1 MTVKDLVS
9 IIIPAYNAE
18 AFIKDAIE
26 SVLAQDYRPIEVIVV
41 DDGSSDETA
50 CIAERFGP
58 PVICHRQKNG
68 GPPVAR
74 NRGLLIAR
82 GDYIGFLDADDLYEP
97 GRMKLQ
103 FDKLQ
108 QNPGL
113 AIVMGRL
120 MREQLDSEPGGPIA
134 FKPLVSDDYI
144 CLQLGL
150 CLFRRTVF
158 ERVGVMD
165 ESLRH
170 SDDWDWFMRARE
182 LQVPMLLHE
191 DIVLR
196 ARLHW
201 NNMTR
206 DRKAGM
212 HFLPIMLKRSIDRRR
227 TIAKG
232 QPQSLTKLAVHRETA
247 KPKDG
252 GGK

>member
-18 AFIKDAIE
+18 AFINDAIE
-26 SVLAQDYRPIEVIVV
+26 SVLAQDHRPLEVIVV

-50 CIAERFGP
+50 QIAEKFGP

-68 GPPVAR
+68 GPPMAR
-74 NRGLLIAR
+74 NRGLQLAR
-82 GDYIGFLDADDLYEP
+82 GEYIGFLDADDLYEP

-108 QNPGL
+108 QNPGV
-113 AIVMGRL
+113 AVVMGRI
-120 MREQLDSEPGGPIA
+120 MREHLDSEPGESIA
-134 FKPLVSDDYI
+134 FKPAESDDRVS
-144 CLQLGL
+144 LQLGL
-150 CLFRRTVF
+150 GLFRRAVF
-158 ERVGVMD
+158 EQVGVM
-165 ESLRH
+165 EASLQH

-182 LQVPMLLHE
+182 LQVPMLFH
-191 DIVLR
+191 DDVVLR
-196 ARLHW
+196 ARLHG

-212 HFLPIMLKRSIDRRR
+212 HFLAMVLKRSIDRRR
-227 TIAKG
+227 TRAKG
-232 QPQSLTKLAVHRETA
+232 QPQSLARLAAYRETD

-252 GGK
+252 GGR

>member
-1 MTVKDLVS
+1 MTVKNLVS

-18 AFIKDAIE
+18 AFINDAIE

-50 CIAERFGP
+50 FIAEKFGP
-58 PVICHRQKNG
+58 PVVCHRQKNG

-74 NRGLLIAR
+74 NRGLQIAR
-82 GDYIGFLDADDLYEP
+82 GEYIGFLDADDLYEP
-97 GRMKLQ
+97 GRIKLQ

-113 AIVMGRL
+113 AFVVGRL
-120 MREQLDSEPGGPIA
+120 MREQLDNEPGGSIA
-134 FKPLVSDDYI
+134 FRPLEPDKYI
-144 CLQLGL
+144 WLQLGL

-158 ERVGVMD
+158 DRVGVM
-165 ESLRH
+165 EERLQH

-191 DIVLR
+191 NIVLR

-232 QPQSLTKLAVHRETA
+232 QPQSLTKLAAHRETA

-252 GGK
+252 GEK

>member
-9 IIIPAYNAE
+9 IIIPAYNAA
-18 AFIKDAIE
+18 AFINDAIE
-26 SVLAQDYRPIEVIVV
+26 SALAQDYRPIEVIVV

-58 PVICHRQKNG
+58 PVICHRQQNG
-68 GPPVAR
+68 GPAVAR
-74 NRGLLIAR
+74 NRGLLLAR
-82 GDYIGFLDADDLYEP
+82 GEYIGFLDADDLYEP
-97 GRMKLQ
+97 GRVKLQ
-103 FDKLQ
+103 FNKLQ

-113 AIVMGRL
+113 TIVMGRL
-120 MREQLDSEPGGPIA
+120 KREQLDSEPGEPIT
-134 FKPLVSDDYI
+134 FKPMESDDFI

-158 ERVGVMD
+158 ERVGVME

-182 LQVPMLLHE
+182 LQVPMLLHD

-206 DRKAGM
+206 DRKAHM

-227 TIAKG
+227 AIEKG
-232 QPQSLTKLAVHRETA
+232 RPRSLAKLAMYRETT